1 MIYLNYWKI
10 YNLYVWALERGR
22 KVSLCELF
30 LPVLQQVQINY
41 IFTDNV
47 GMLCLSCNVKK
58 SKTIVKFSEKSR
70 NKSRSNRFLWCPLSR
85 PCLYCFSFLPLLN
98 MNQVP
103 EKVYVGQWPYMAE
116 KNFQSMQFQC
126 SNRTSAWWTVDIT
139 T

>member
-1 MIYLNYWKI
+1 MSFRK
-10 YNLYVWALERGR
+10 RQ

-70 NKSRSNRFLWCPLSR
+70 NKRRSNRFLWCPLSR
-85 PCLYCFSFLPLLN
+85 PCLYCFSFLPSLN
-98 MNQVP
+98 MNRVP
-103 EKVYVGQWPYMAE
+103 EKVYVGQ
-116 KNFQSMQFQC
+116 
-126 SNRTSAWWTVDIT
+126 
-139 T
+139 